1 VQTVSL
7 LRSQLQ
13 VPESESLASWLASQ
27 TDARR
32 EWILSQFQNEELQVL
47 EYAWDFWARPKQ
59 MEPPG
64 KWRIWLML
72 AGRGSGKTRAGGE
85 WVRNLIETGRANRVA
100 LVGPTAADV
109 RDVMVEGEALAL
121 DTPIPTP
128 GGWVEF
134 GDLRP
139 GDTVFARDGQR
150 TRVAAVSP
158 IWVNRQCYAV
168 VADGAEPI
176 VADENHSWVAS
187 SRAERRKDRSIKG
200 ESVRRTSEMRDVA
213 PRRADLLEYEIP
225 MHQALN
231 LQGKQLP
238 IPPYTLGAWLGD
250 GDTRGHG
257 QFTCDTKDQ
266 QTIARIRQDGFSV
279 VRHASHFQWGIHG
292 LRVKLREAQVA
303 GRKHIPP
310 AYLRASATARRE
322 LLRGL
327 MDTDGY
333 VSVRGQCAFDNT
345 NLELVC
351 QVRELLLTLGY
362 KPGAIRGKCDKRG
375 FKMVHRVTFQI
386 AAGQEVPFHLERKA
400 HRCKP
405 KQSHGRL
412 VRAVEP
418 VPSVPV
424 RCIQVAHAS
433 GTFLAGRDFVV
444 THNSGLLAISP
455 PWNMPNYEPSKR
467 RLTWPNG
474 AIATTFSSEEPER
487 LRGPQFDACF
497 VAGTMIRVPGGEIPI
512 EQVVAGSLVMTRR
525 GPRRVTLNGK
535 RTAMLSQVSFSNGTT
550 LIGTDHHPVWANGRW
565 TPLLDLRKGATVH
578 LWADAGT
585 VVSDASTLGRVGL
598 VYNLSVED
606 VPEYFAGGVC
616 VHNCWADEL
625 AAWSR
630 METWDM
636 LMFTLRL
643 GMDPRCVITTTPKP
657 KLAIKQLKKRWELD
671 PTDVIITTGSTY
683 ENYVNLA
690 HGFFKDIISRYEGT
704 QLGRQEI
711 YAEIL
716 EQAEGALWRREWF
729 EETRLAELPEDV
741 VLQRVVVSIDPA
753 ATDAEDSSETG
764 IIVAA
769 IGIDGRGYVLEDQ
782 SGYYTPDGWA
792 RKALNLYEKHEA
804 NLIVA
809 ERNNGGDMVANTIMM
824 VAQQMFEWGGVRS
837 ADVPVHT
844 VFASK
849 GKAAR
854 GEPVSALYEQGKVSH
869 VGLFEGLEDQLV
881 SWEPTS
887 GDRSPDRLDALVW
900 ALTELMVTGGYAI
913 VAPIEVEIRP
923 SSWQIYNN

>member
-32 EWILSQFQNEELQVL
+32 EWILSQFQNEELQIL

-487 LRGPQFDACF
+487 LRGPQFDAC
-497 VAGTMIRVPGGEIPI
+497 
-512 EQVVAGSLVMTRR
+512 
-525 GPRRVTLNGK
+525 
-535 RTAMLSQVSFSNGTT
+535 
-550 LIGTDHHPVWANGRW
+550 
-565 TPLLDLRKGATVH
+565 
-578 LWADAGT
+578 
-585 VVSDASTLGRVGL
+585 
-598 VYNLSVED
+598 
-606 VPEYFAGGVC
+606 
-616 VHNCWADEL
+616 WADEL